1 VAARDEVALV
11 TGEREL
17 TCVVAD
23 DHPAILDCVTRYLE
37 AAGMS
42 VPAAVPDGAE
52 AFAAVLQL
60 RPDVCIADVAMPQL
74 DGIALARE
82 LADAAPETAV
92 LVYSG
97 SADAALATEALGAGA
112 RGYALKDGPLS
123 DLERA
128 IRTVAAGGV
137 YVDPVLAAVL
147 AAPSRDTPKPLS
159 GRELDVL
166 RLLAEG
172 GSYVEIG
179 TALSVSPDT
188 VRSHMQRAMTKLGA
202 RTRTQAV
209 ALAYR
214 HSLLG

>member
-1 VAARDEVALV
+1 VAARDEAGPV

-37 AAGMS
+37 AAGIS
-42 VPAAVPDGAE
+42 VPAAVPDGAAALE
-52 AFAAVLQL
+52 AVLRL

-74 DGIALARE
+74 DGLALAQE
-82 LADAAPETAV
+82 LAGAAPETAV
-92 LVYSG
+92 LLYSG
-97 SADAALATEALGAGA
+97 STDAALATEALAASA

-128 IRTVAAGGV
+128 VRTVASGGV

-147 AAPSRDTPKPLS
+147 AAPRRDTPKPLS
-159 GRELDVL
+159 ERELDVI
-166 RLLAEG
+166 RLLAQG

>member
-1 VAARDEVALV
+1 MSEDRAI
-11 TGEREL
+11 

-37 AAGMS
+37 AAGIY
-42 VPAAVPDGAE
+42 VPAAVTDGAAALE
-52 AFAAVLQL
+52 AVLRL
-60 RPDVCIADVAMPQL
+60 RPDVCVADVVMPQL
-74 DGIALARE
+74 TGLELARE
-82 LADAAPETAV
+82 LEVAAPNTAV

-97 SADAALATEALGAGA
+97 MADADLAREALGAGA

-128 IRTVAAGGV
+128 VRTIAGGEV
-137 YVDPVLAAVL
+137 YVDPVLAAVM
-147 AAPSRDTPKPLS
+147 ASPPGNTPKPLS

-209 ALAYR
+209 ALAMR